1 MDFTSSMGKKQD
13 GPMSWPV
20 DHEKVDLPLLPLLLP
35 TSTSPQCPQELRK
48 VSLDNVALKK
58 EVRCLWPGVSLT

>member
-1 MDFTSSMGKKQD
+1 
-13 GPMSWPV
+13 MSWPV

-58 EVRCLWPGVSLT
+58 EVGCLWPGVSLT